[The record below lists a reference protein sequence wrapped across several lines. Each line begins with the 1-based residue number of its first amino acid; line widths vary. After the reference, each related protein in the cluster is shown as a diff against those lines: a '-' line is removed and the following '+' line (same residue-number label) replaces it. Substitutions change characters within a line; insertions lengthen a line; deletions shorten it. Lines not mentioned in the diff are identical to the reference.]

1 LFRGDEETLPPPE
14 SLYNPGLEMTAK
26 FIPGV
31 ETASRNQQNKTIVP
45 IIGVFSFADLKVWK
59 ITLQLSR
66 INSV

>member
-1 LFRGDEETLPPPE
+1 VV
-14 SLYNPGLEMTAK
+14 AK
-26 FIPGV
+26 SIPGF
-31 ETASRNQQNKTIVP
+31 ETAFRNQQNKTSVP